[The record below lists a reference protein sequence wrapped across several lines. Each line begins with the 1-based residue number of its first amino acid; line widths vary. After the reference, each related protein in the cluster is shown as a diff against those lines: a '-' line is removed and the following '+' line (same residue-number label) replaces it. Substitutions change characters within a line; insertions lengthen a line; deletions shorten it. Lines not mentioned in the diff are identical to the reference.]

1 MARLGPL
8 QIRHL
13 SYLQSFCR
21 VTTLESEKM
30 PFSNEKHS
38 LNDDS
43 LNSDTESCER
53 SDSVNSSSDYE
64 YARQS
69 FSSDSSSKPS
79 SPTSS
84 PPKMVSFDDLMETAK
99 GLSNMTLAHEIVM
112 NSNFQMKPI
121 DLPPQSLQRRV
132 KEIVHKAFWDC
143 LEAQLNKDPPEY
155 NHALL
160 LLGEI
165 KEILLSFLI
174 PGQNRLRNQISE
186 VLDLDLIQQQA
197 EHNAIDIHRLAVYI
211 VTLMGKLCAPVRDD
225 DVKKLKSVTEI
236 VPLFREIFHVLDLM
250 TMDMVNFTIQNIRP
264 HIQQCSVDYER
275 SKFQDFLNKQPN
287 ALDYTTQWLKES
299 IAEVSA
305 SVPSSDTSP
314 SGAAGS
320 SSLSLSPSSVLNN
333 GYLKFLQWDYD
344 NKPVPETLLTDQSRL
359 QELQQRL
366 NQQRLVASLMLIIYN
381 MVGTTISG
389 LPEFADKLKQV
400 ITVLLEG
407 MHDKNFNL
415 EETLETISVKVC
427 CEINQSLTERGY
439 PALNNESQANLTG
452 QICSIKQESN
462 SVRTLINN
470 RIELYIRNLLSVP
483 NLQKSISVVPGG
495 LAPIQAE
502 LEEIGSQYV
511 CIIKY
516 NIQVYGPFYSG
527 ILRKLLFNNLATA
540 GTTASH
546 SP

>member
-1 MARLGPL
+1 
-8 QIRHL
+8 
-13 SYLQSFCR
+13 
-21 VTTLESEKM
+21 M

-38 LNDDS
+38 LNDES

-79 SPTSS
+79 SPASS

-112 NSNFQMKPI
+112 NSNFQMKQI
-121 DLPPQSLQRRV
+121 DLPPQSLQRKV

-143 LEAQLNKDPPEY
+143 LEAQLNQDPPEY
-155 NHALL
+155 HHALV

-197 EHNAIDIHRLAVYI
+197 EHNAIDIHKLAAYI
-211 VTLMGKLCAPVRDD
+211 ITLMGKFCAPVRDD

-250 TMDMVNFTIQNIRP
+250 TMDMINFTIQNIRP

-305 SVPSSDTSP
+305 SVSSSDTSP
-314 SGAAGS
+314 SDADRS

-333 GYLKFLQWDYD
+333 GYVKFLQWDYD
-344 NKPVPETLLTDQSRL
+344 NKPVPETLMTDRSRL

-366 NQQRLVASLMLIIYN
+366 NLQRLVAYIMLIIYN
-381 MVGTTISG
+381 MVGATISG
-389 LPEFADKLKQV
+389 LPEFADKLKRV
-400 ITVLLEG
+400 IMVLLEG

-415 EETLETISVKVC
+415 EETLKTISVKVC
-427 CEINQSLTERGY
+427 SEINQSLTERGY
-439 PALNNESQANLTG
+439 PVLNNENQTNLTG
-452 QICSIKQESN
+452 QICSIAEESN
-462 SVRTLINN
+462 PVRTLINN
-470 RIELYIRNLLSVP
+470 RIEQYIRNLLSVP
-483 NLQKSISVVPGG
+483 NLQKTVSVVPGG

-527 ILRKLLFNNLATA
+527 ILRKLLFNNLTLA